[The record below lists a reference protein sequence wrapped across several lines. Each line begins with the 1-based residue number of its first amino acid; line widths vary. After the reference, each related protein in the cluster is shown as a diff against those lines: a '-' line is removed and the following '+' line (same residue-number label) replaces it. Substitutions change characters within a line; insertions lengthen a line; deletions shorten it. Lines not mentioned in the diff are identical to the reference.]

1 MVQKHNTFLGTYCTE
16 LELISLT
23 LYPPVLL
30 LLTVTK
36 TVDSMVQEL
45 FIVNLTSCQNLFNH
59 CSAKKKKKKLYSIV
73 IVQLL
78 QMKRELSLYTRPI
91 QNEQFFFL
99 NQVHYVAHKSDENLK
114 KKKKQQAHELYLFL
128 FFIDKLYILHAVYL

>member
-1 MVQKHNTFLGTYCTE
+1 MVPKHNAFLGTYCTE

-23 LYPPVLL
+23 LSPPVLL

-59 CSAKKKKKKLYSIV
+59 YSAKKKKKTLFNRNCVAIA
-73 IVQLL
+73 
-78 QMKRELSLYTRPI
+78 
-91 QNEQFFFL
+91 NE
-99 NQVHYVAHKSDENLK
+99 ERT
-114 KKKKQQAHELYLFL
+114 E
-128 FFIDKLYILHAVYL
+128 FIY

>member
-1 MVQKHNTFLGTYCTE
+1 MVPKHNAFLGTYCTE

-59 CSAKKKKKKLYSIV
+59 YSAKKKKKKTLFNRDCVAIA
-73 IVQLL
+73 
-78 QMKRELSLYTRPI
+78 
-91 QNEQFFFL
+91 NE
-99 NQVHYVAHKSDENLK
+99 ERT
-114 KKKKQQAHELYLFL
+114 E
-128 FFIDKLYILHAVYL
+128 FIY

>member
-1 MVQKHNTFLGTYCTE
+1 MVPKHNAFLGTYCTE

-23 LYPPVLL
+23 LSPAVLL

-59 CSAKKKKKKLYSIV
+59 YSAKKKKKLYSIV

-78 QMKRELSLYTRPI
+78 QMKRELSLYTRSI
-91 QNEQFFFL
+91 QNEQNFFFL

>member
-1 MVQKHNTFLGTYCTE
+1 MVPKHNAFLGTYCTE

-59 CSAKKKKKKLYSIV
+59 YLAKKKKTLFNRDCVAIA
-73 IVQLL
+73 
-78 QMKRELSLYTRPI
+78 
-91 QNEQFFFL
+91 NE
-99 NQVHYVAHKSDENLK
+99 ERT
-114 KKKKQQAHELYLFL
+114 E
-128 FFIDKLYILHAVYL
+128 FIY

>member
-45 FIVNLTSCQNLFNH
+45 FIVNLTSCQNLFNRD
-59 CSAKKKKKKLYSIV
+59 CVAIA
-73 IVQLL
+73 
-78 QMKRELSLYTRPI
+78 
-91 QNEQFFFL
+91 NE
-99 NQVHYVAHKSDENLK
+99 ERT
-114 KKKKQQAHELYLFL
+114 E
-128 FFIDKLYILHAVYL
+128 FIY

>member
-1 MVQKHNTFLGTYCTE
+1 MVQKHNAFLGTYCTE

-59 CSAKKKKKKLYSIV
+59 YSAKKKKKTLFNRDCVAIA
-73 IVQLL
+73 
-78 QMKRELSLYTRPI
+78 
-91 QNEQFFFL
+91 NE
-99 NQVHYVAHKSDENLK
+99 ERT
-114 KKKKQQAHELYLFL
+114 E
-128 FFIDKLYILHAVYL
+128 FIY